1 MNTRSAK
8 NLATLDKKAQ
18 PLFAPFIEAAEALA
32 ATLGCEYIAISG
44 NRTFAEQDKLFEKGR
59 TIPPIG
65 KAHIVTNARGGQSN
79 HNFGIALDFGVF
91 KDKRYLDDGTKAEK
105 SVASGVHR
113 SVAEKLAKKHG
124 IEWGGNWISL
134 KDEPHFEIETGLT
147 LEQKRD
153 RLKKNGSVL

>member
-1 MNTRSAK
+1 MNTQSAK

-18 PLFAPFIEAAEALA
+18 PIFTPFIEAAELLA
-32 ATLGCEYIAISG
+32 ATLGCEYLAISG

-65 KAHIVTNARGGQSN
+65 KSHIVTNARGGQSN
-79 HNFGIALDFGVF
+79 HNFAIALDFGVF
-91 KDKRYLDDGTKAEK
+91 QGKRYLDDGTKAEQ

-113 SVAEKLAKKHG
+113 SVAEKLAEKHG
-124 IEWGGNWISL
+124 VEWGGNWKSF

-147 LEQKRD
+147 LQQKRD

>member
-18 PLFAPFIEAAEALA
+18 AIFKPFIEAAEPLA

-44 NRTFAEQDKLFEKGR
+44 NRTFAEQDKLFAKGR
-59 TIPPIG
+59 SIPPIG
-65 KAHIVTNARGGQSN
+65 PSHIVSNAKGGQSN

-91 KDKRYLDDGTKAEK
+91 QGKRYLDGGTKAET

-124 IEWGGNWISL
+124 IDWGGNWKSF
-134 KDEPHFEIETGLT
+134 KDEPHFEIATGLT
-147 LEQKRD
+147 MQEKRE
-153 RLKKNGSVL
+153 RFKKNGSVL

>member
-18 PLFAPFIEAAEALA
+18 AIFKPFIEAAEALA
-32 ATLGCEYIAISG
+32 ATLGCEYIAING
-44 NRTFAEQDKLFEKGR
+44 NRTFAEQDKLFAKGR

-79 HNFGIALDFGVF
+79 HNFAIALDFGVF
-91 KDKRYLDDGTKAEK
+91 KGTRYLDDGTKAEK

-124 IEWGGNWISL
+124 IDWGGNWKSI
-134 KDEPHFEIETGLT
+134 KDEPHFEIATGLT

-153 RLKKNGSVL
+153 RMKKNGSVL